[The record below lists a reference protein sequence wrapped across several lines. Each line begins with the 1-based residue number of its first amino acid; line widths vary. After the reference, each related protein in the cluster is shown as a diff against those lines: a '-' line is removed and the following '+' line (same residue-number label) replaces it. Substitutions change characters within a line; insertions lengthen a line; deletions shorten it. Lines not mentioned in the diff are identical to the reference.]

1 MATIPNNPSAATS
14 TGTVAAP
21 TVAKVGSM
29 KNLAAL
35 DVLRRDIAKVIVVD
49 TDFVV
54 HMKSG
59 RKILIR
65 DGALRSATEDD
76 FKVVFSDNEVVSGK
90 DFFSEAQSLP
100 GVNLE
105 ANWADTAIT
114 DIPAAEVSTAAL
126 VAPAVGASS
135 SYTTIG
141 IVGGLLAAAAGGGGG
156 GGGGSSGDN
165 NAPQIAALKTIA
177 DFARENT
184 VSKPTPIGNFQYK
197 AGVALPMV
205 STYSDAKVTGVT
217 FKNIDAIND
226 ALATA
231 SVTDTSVNTAEKL
244 QLVVNAYNQ
253 IISLANGAVNTDILQ
268 PTFTEY
274 QLIGVTG
281 LDASTT
287 KATNLLSSV
296 IDLKH
301 YEDIDTINDIQALA
315 DIAKRVIAAAAG
327 KATLT
332 AAELEALGLNLSGV
346 IDFTKVNSAI
356 EATKDD
362 GSGVDSLEELQTL
375 IDGVIGTAA
384 SALQSIVDFA
394 QANTDSAPTPPVV
407 GVLVPVTK
415 TYKTAGVTGV
425 DDSLCR
431 RSTMR

>member
-1 MATIPNNPSAATS
+1 MATTPNNLSAATS
-14 TGTVAAP
+14 TGKVAAP

-35 DVLRRDIAKVIVVD
+35 DVLRRDIARVIVVD

-90 DFFSEAQSLP
+90 EFFGEAQSLP
-100 GVNLE
+100 GGNLE

-114 DIPAAEVSTAAL
+114 DMPASEVSTAAL
-126 VAPAVGASS
+126 VAPAVAASS

-156 GGGGSSGDN
+156 GGGSIGDN

-197 AGVALPMV
+197 AGVALPTV
-205 STYSDAKVTGVT
+205 SAYSDAKVTGVT
-217 FKNIDAIND
+217 DDNLAAIND

-253 IISLANGAVNTDILQ
+253 IISLANGAVNTDILP

-287 KATNLLSSV
+287 QATKLLSSV
-296 IDLKH
+296 IDLKR
-301 YEDIDTINDIQALA
+301 YADIDTINEIQALA

-332 AAELEALGLNLSGV
+332 AAELEALGLNLNGV

-356 EATKDD
+356 EVTKDD
-362 GSGVDSLEELQTL
+362 GSGVDSFEELQTL
-375 IDGVIGTAA
+375 IDGVVGTAA
-384 SALQSIVDFA
+384 TALQSIVDFA
-394 QANTDSAPTPPVV
+394 QANTDSTPTPPVV
-407 GVLVPVTK
+407 GVLVPVTT
-415 TYKTAGVTGV
+415 TYKQQA
-425 DDSLCR
+425 
-431 RSTMR
+431 